1 MMKSLPGLVGFFL
14 LSLHVL
20 AGDTTLVLSPNGK
33 IQLRLFAFK
42 GGLGFSVRNGNVI
55 VIEPSP
61 LSMSISGRELFK
73 NAKPGQPKPYK
84 VNEQYDW
91 LGVHSIA
98 ENKCNGLQLP
108 VPGCVLD
115 IRAYNDGVAFRMSTG
130 ETQNAAPDEET
141 VFNIPRGSS
150 IWYHDLEMHYE
161 GIYTKKQIAEL
172 REGEWVAPPA
182 TIKLPGGSYASI
194 TEADLTG
201 YSGMALQANGKNG
214 LALKLA
220 HHQPTSYPYRL
231 RYSPEDTLRLRD
243 AAVYTGKIV
252 TPWRVVIIGN
262 DLNAM
267 VNNDIVHNLCP
278 PPDAKLFP
286 QGIHTAWLRPGRAV
300 WKYLDGGGPGTV
312 DVMMKFSQEAAA
324 LGFEHNI
331 LEGFWARWSDDSIRY
346 LVDYSKKLGV
356 DIWLWKHSKSLRDP
370 SSRDSFFRRCHDL
383 GVKGAKIDFF
393 DHEAKEVIDLYD
405 ALLKEAA
412 QYKILLDFHGAN
424 KPTGRA
430 RTWPNELAREAVK
443 GMEASKLTDRA
454 THETTLPF
462 THFLAGPGEYTVVH
476 FGERRQNTTWA
487 HQIASAAILS
497 APLLTYGANP
507 EILLANPA
515 VDVIKH
521 IPSTWDETIVL
532 PGSEIGELAA
542 FARRKNNTWFVAVMN
557 GTQAKKIRIPLGF
570 LKQGKFNARMV
581 SDDAANSAAVIMG
594 SAVYSAADVIELD
607 LGAGGG
613 FIAEIIK
620 Q

>member
-1 MMKSLPGLVGFFL
+1 MKKSLSLILIL
-14 LSLHVL
+14 LLTL
-20 AGDTTLVLSPNGK
+20 QTFAADTTTVISPDSK
-33 IQLRLFAFK
+33 IQFRLFAMN
-42 GGLGFSVRNGNVI
+42 GGLGFSVRNGSVV

-61 LSMSISGRELFK
+61 LVMTINGSPVFAGARLG
-73 NAKPGQPKPYK
+73 KPKAYE
-84 VNEQYDW
+84 VNEKYDW
-91 LGVHSIA
+91 LGVHSTA
-98 ENKCNGLQLP
+98 VNKCNGLQIP
-108 VPGCVLD
+108 VPGCLLD
-115 IRAYNDGVAFRMSTG
+115 IRAYNDGVAFRIVTD
-130 ETQNAAPDEET
+130 EKKDAVPDEET
-141 VFNIPRGSS
+141 VFNIPRGSN

-161 GIYTKKQIAEL
+161 GIYAKKEISALQ
-172 REGEWVAPPA
+172 EGEWVAPPA
-182 TIKLPGGSYASI
+182 TFKLPNGGYASI

-201 YSGMALQANGKNG
+201 YSGMALQANGKSG
-214 LALKLA
+214 LVMRLA

-231 RYSPEDTLRLRD
+231 RYSPEDTFRLRKPG
-243 AAVYTGKIV
+243 TCNGKIV
-252 TPWRVVIIGN
+252 TPWRVVIVGN

-278 PPDAKLFP
+278 PPDEKLFP
-286 QGIHTAWLRPGRAV
+286 QGIHTTWLRPGRAV
-300 WKYLDGGGPGTV
+300 WKYLDGGGAGTV
-312 DVMMKFSQEAAA
+312 DVMMKFSKQAAE

-331 LEGFWARWSDDSIRY
+331 LEGFWSRWSDDSIRY

-356 DIWLWKHSKSLRDP
+356 DIWFWKHSKSLRDP
-370 SSRDSFFRRCHDL
+370 LSRDSFFKRCHDL

-393 DHEAKEVIDLYD
+393 DHEAKEVIDLYE
-405 ALLKEAA
+405 AILKEAA
-412 QYKILLDFHGAN
+412 QYKLLLDFHGAN

-507 EILLANPA
+507 ESLLANPA

-521 IPSTWDETIVL
+521 IPSSWDETIVL
-532 PGSEIGELAA
+532 PGSEIGEIAA

-557 GTQAKKIRIPLGF
+557 GTQPRKVRIPLSF
-570 LKQGKFNARMV
+570 LKQGKFNAKTV
-581 SDDAANSAAVIMG
+581 SDDATNSAAVVMG
-594 SAVYSAADVIELD
+594 NAVYTPGDVIELD
-607 LGAGGG
+607 LRAGGG
-613 FIAEIIK
+613 FITEIIK

>member
-1 MMKSLPGLVGFFL
+1 MMKKAIGTLVVL
-14 LSLHVL
+14 LLALHTF
-20 AGDTTLVLSPNGK
+20 AADTTVVISPNGK
-33 IQLRLFAFK
+33 MQFRLFTFNK
-42 GGLGFSVRNGNVI
+42 GLGFSVRNGNVS
-55 VIEPSP
+55 VINASP
-61 LSMSISGRELFK
+61 LSMTINGKELLT
-73 NAKPGQPKPYK
+73 NARPGKPYK
-84 VNEQYDW
+84 SNERYDW
-91 LGVHSIA
+91 LGVHSTSV
-98 ENKCNGLQLP
+98 NQCNGLQIP
-108 VPGCVLD
+108 VQGCVLD
-115 IRAYNDGVAFRMSTG
+115 IRAYNDGVAFRITTG
-130 ETQNAAPDEET
+130 EKQNAVPDEGT
-141 VFNIPRGSS
+141 VFNIPGGSN

-161 GIYTKKQIAEL
+161 GIYSKKAISALQ
-172 REGEWVAPPA
+172 EGEWVAPPA
-182 TIKLPGGSYASI
+182 TFKLPNGSYASI

-201 YSGMALQANGKNG
+201 YSGMALQANGKGG
-214 LALKLA
+214 LVIRLA

-231 RYSPEDTLRLRD
+231 RYSAEDTFRLHQPV
-243 AAVYTGKIV
+243 AYNGKII

-278 PPDAKLFP
+278 PPDTKFFP
-286 QGIHTAWLRPGRAV
+286 QGIYTAWLRPGRAV
-300 WKYLDGGGPGTV
+300 WKYLDGGGAGTV
-312 DVMMKFSQEAAA
+312 DVMMKFSKEASE

-331 LEGFWARWSDDSIRY
+331 LEGFWSRWSDDSIRY

-356 DIWLWKHSKSLRDP
+356 DIWFWKHSKSLRDP
-370 SSRDSFFRRCHDL
+370 LLRDSFFRRCHDL

-405 ALLKEAA
+405 AILKEAA
-412 QYKILLDFHGAN
+412 QYHLLLDFHGAN

-476 FGERRQNTTWA
+476 LGERRQNTTWA

-507 EILLANPA
+507 ESLLANPA
-515 VDVIKH
+515 VDIIKH

-532 PGSEIGELAA
+532 PGSEIGELAG

-557 GTQAKKIRIPLGF
+557 GTQARKVRIPLTF
-570 LKQGKFNARMV
+570 LKQGKFNARTV
-581 SDDAANSAAVIMG
+581 SDDAGNSAAVVMG
-594 SAVYSAADVIELD
+594 NAAYTAADVIELD
-607 LGAGGG
+607 LRAGGG
-613 FIAEIIK
+613 FIAEIIR

>member
-1 MMKSLPGLVGFFL
+1 MMKRSIGALVVLL
-14 LSLHVL
+14 LSLHTL
-20 AGDTTLVLSPNGK
+20 AADTTAVISPDGK
-33 IQLRLFAFK
+33 IQFRLFVFGK
-42 GGLGFSVRNGNVI
+42 GLGFSVRHGSVPVI
-55 VIEPSP
+55 DASP
-61 LSMSISGRELFK
+61 LSMTINGQELLT
-73 NAKPGQPKPYK
+73 NAKPGKPYRI
-84 VNEQYDW
+84 NEKYDW
-91 LGVHSIA
+91 LGVHSTA
-98 ENKCNGLQLP
+98 LNQCNGLQIP
-108 VPGCVLD
+108 VAGGVLD
-115 IRAYNDGVAFRMSTG
+115 IRAYNDGVAFRISTG
-130 ETQNAAPDEET
+130 EKHHAVPDEGT
-141 VFNIPRGSS
+141 VFNIPRGGT

-161 GIYTKKQIAEL
+161 GIYSKKEISALQ
-172 REGEWVAPPA
+172 EGEWVAPPA
-182 TIKLPGGSYASI
+182 TFKLLNGNYASI
-194 TEADLTG
+194 TEADLTN
-201 YSGMALQANGKNG
+201 YSGMALQANGKSG
-214 LALKLA
+214 LVIRLA
-220 HHQPTSYPYRL
+220 HQQPTSYPYRL
-231 RYSPEDTLRLRD
+231 RYSPEDTFRLHQP
-243 AAVYTGKIV
+243 AVYNGKII

-312 DVMMKFSQEAAA
+312 DVMMKFSKEAAE

-331 LEGFWARWSDDSIRY
+331 LEGFWSRWSDDSIRY
-346 LVDYSKKLGV
+346 LVDYSKKIGV
-356 DIWLWKHSKSLRDP
+356 DIWFWKHSKSLRDP
-370 SSRDSFFRRCHDL
+370 LSRDSFFRRCHEL

-393 DHEAKEVIDLYD
+393 DHEAKEVIELYD
-405 ALLKEAA
+405 AILKEAA
-412 QYKILLDFHGAN
+412 QYHLLLDFHGAN

-507 EILLANPA
+507 ESLLANPA
-515 VDVIKH
+515 VDIIKH

-557 GTQAKKIRIPLGF
+557 GIHAKKVRIPLAF
-570 LKQGKFNARMV
+570 LKQGKFNARTV
-581 SDDAANSAAVIMG
+581 SDDAGNSAAVVMDN
-594 SAVYSAADVIELD
+594 AAYTAADVIELE
-607 LGAGGG
+607 LRAGGG
-613 FIAEIIK
+613 FIAEITK